1 MIEKKINESKVMI
14 TGSSGMLGSSFVE
27 VLRKDYP
34 SADVIPLDHGS
45 LDVTNRDAVLSL
57 LPIKPDIII
66 HCAANTNADH
76 CERHPVECELAQ
88 VTGTSNIISL
98 ASLCGAKIMYPQSF
112 LIFSG
117 GEEAIHFDSKPNPLS
132 EYGRCKLKAERLI
145 NESGIDALIIR
156 MGGFF
161 GGDSK
166 DKNFIGKLTR
176 KVQELIADGITEYAV
191 GTRIWQPTYTLD
203 LAQNTLLLLENGES
217 GTWSMAS
224 EGKASFYELAKAFVS
239 ILGLN
244 EKLNIVQ
251 ANMEDIEAADTARRP
266 TAALLSN
273 EQLRAAG
280 LCMQRHWETALEEYL
295 TRPWFKTQFTPRQ
308 PS

>member
-1 MIEKKINESKVMI
+1 
-14 TGSSGMLGSSFVE
+14 
-27 VLRKDYP
+27 
-34 SADVIPLDHGS
+34 
-45 LDVTNRDAVLSL
+45 
-57 LPIKPDIII
+57 
-66 HCAANTNADH
+66 
-76 CERHPVECELAQ
+76 
-88 VTGTSNIISL
+88 
-98 ASLCGAKIMYPQSF
+98 
-112 LIFSG
+112 
-117 GEEAIHFDSKPNPLS
+117 
-132 EYGRCKLKAERLI
+132 
-145 NESGIDALIIR
+145 

-176 KVQELIADGITEYAV
+176 KVQELIAGGITEYAV

>member
-1 MIEKKINESKVMI
+1 MEKKINESKVLI
-14 TGSSGMLGSSFVE
+14 TGSTGMLGSSFVE

-34 SADVIPLDHGS
+34 SADIIPLDHGT
-45 LDVTNRDAVLSL
+45 LDVTNRDDVLSL

-66 HCAANTNADH
+66 HCAANTNADY
-76 CERHPVECELAQ
+76 CEHHPAECELVQ
-88 VTGTSNIISL
+88 VTGTTNIISL
-98 ASLCGAKIMYPQSF
+98 ASLCGAKVMYPQSF

-117 GEEAIHFDSKPNPLS
+117 GEEFIHFDSKPNPLS

-145 NESGIDALIIR
+145 NDSGIDALIVR

-161 GGDSK
+161 GGCHK

-176 KVQELIADGITEYAV
+176 KVQELIADGISEYAV
-191 GTRIWQPTYTLD
+191 GIRTWQPTYTVD
-203 LAQNTLLLLENGES
+203 LAQNTLLLLENGKS

-224 EGKASFYELAKAFVS
+224 EGKATFFELAKAFVS

-251 ANMEDIEAADTARRP
+251 ANMEDIEAADTAKRP

-280 LCMQRHWETALEEYL
+280 LCTQRHWETALEEYL
-295 TRPWFKTQFTPRQ
+295 TRPWFKTQFSTIQ